1 VFQNREAHADS
12 PAHEVAL
19 DCLAAGI
26 RGADP
31 EHATADAL
39 ALDGDDLTITTDGTT
54 RLDLADFDRILVLGG
69 GKAAPGVTR
78 ALHDILGDRISDGL
92 IVVPEDDPAVGGS
105 IGPVSVEAGGHP
117 IPIPR
122 GVEATERLLEL
133 AESADARTL
142 VLTVVTGGT
151 SALVAAPAGDLSVGD
166 LRRST
171 RAMLDAGADIEE
183 INAVR
188 KHASRVKGGRLAT
201 TAAPATVLTLA
212 VSDVVGDPPSV
223 IGSGPTV
230 PDRTTYADALGVLS
244 RHGIDVPTLRQH
256 LEAGIEGEHPE
267 TPDGDGIGDTAET
280 VHVVAGT
287 RTAIDAAATA
297 AAERGYDPCVL
308 SSRVRGEASAAA
320 PTHVA
325 VAEEV
330 AAAADPIEPPAV
342 LLSGG
347 EATVDVHGEG
357 EGGPNT
363 EFCVAAALS
372 LAEAVDGAGDAVVV
386 GAVDTDGCDGD
397 TDAAGALVD
406 AGTATDRAA
415 ARDALERN
423 DSLAYL
429 DARRSALRT
438 GPTGTNV
445 NDLRM
450 LVVPENGDTV
460 RPGGD

>member
-1 VFQNREAHADS
+1 MFENREAHAHS
-12 PAHEVAL
+12 PAHQVAL

-31 EHATADAL
+31 ERATRDAL
-39 ALDGDDLTITTDGTT
+39 AVDDGSLTINTDEITTLDLT
-54 RLDLADFDRILVLGG
+54 AFDRILVLGG

-78 ALHDILGDRISDGL
+78 AVHERLGDRITDGL

-105 IGPVSVEAGGHP
+105 IGNVAVDAGGHP
-117 IPIPR
+117 LPTPQ
-122 GVEATERLLEL
+122 GVDATERLLEL
-133 AESADARTL
+133 AESADESTL
-142 VLTVVTGGT
+142 VLAVVTGGT
-151 SALVAAPAGDLSVGD
+151 SALVAAPAGDLSVGE

-183 INAVR
+183 VNAVR
-188 KHASRVKGGRLAT
+188 KHISRVKGGQLAAAAGPAT
-201 TAAPATVLTLA
+201 TVTLA

-223 IGSGPTV
+223 IGSGPTA
-230 PDRTTYADALGVLS
+230 PDATTHADALGVLS
-244 RHGIDVPTLRQH
+244 RHGVDVPAVRQH
-256 LEAGIEGEHPE
+256 LEAGVDGEHPE
-267 TPDGDGIGDTAET
+267 TPGDEEPAVAT
-280 VHVVAGT
+280 VPTHVVAGT

-297 AAERGYDPCVL
+297 AEDAGYDACVL
-308 SSRVRGEASAAA
+308 SSRVRGSARGAA

-325 VAEEV
+325 IAEETAAVGEPV
-330 AAAADPIEPPAV
+330 APPAV

-363 EFCVAAALS
+363 EFGVAAALS
-372 LAEAVDGAGDAVVV
+372 LAESVDRAGEAVVV
-386 GAVDTDGCDGD
+386 GAVDTDGRDGG

-415 ARDALERN
+415 ARDALDRN
-423 DSLAYL
+423 DSLRYL
-429 DARRSALRT
+429 DDRHAALRT

-445 NDLRM
+445 NDLRV
-450 LVVPENGDTV
+450 LVVPERVD
-460 RPGGD
+460 